1 MLMPMELSEILW
13 WAGLVMLGASLVPP
27 SLHYMRAKRARTE
40 FRGPE
45 PSDHRPRLT
54 VVLPMK
60 NEAAHVIRK
69 IDEVT
74 SMPYPAGTAKILL
87 IDSGSI
93 DGTAAMAEQHL
104 DSLATPHEWA
114 VHALETPGK
123 SVAVNA
129 ALGMLDTEFFVMM
142 DADAYCSAYSLERLM
157 DWFSDPDIGAVC
169 GQFSSLDMSTEWAY
183 RARFN
188 TLRVGESV
196 IDSTPVFEG
205 SVCAFR
211 VAALSRKGIHAGINA
226 DDSQLAIM
234 ARANGY
240 RAVMDPDVAFSEDS
254 KRTPR
259 SRRVRRAQGLSRAL
273 YQARGLGRSQ
283 GSYGVIMRQAL
294 YFHLLMP
301 WLVILSVA
309 TILVS
314 AASGVTLAS
323 PLEAM
328 WPNAVITVILLAL
341 AFATRTGRGL
351 FSGISVLVESHVR
364 LALGQ
369 SLEVWD
375 TNRHDP

>member
-129 ALGMLDTEFFVMM
+129 AIGMLDTEFFVMM
-142 DADAYCSAYSLERLM
+142 DADAYCSA
-157 DWFSDPDIGAVC
+157 
-169 GQFSSLDMSTEWAY
+169 
-183 RARFN
+183 
-188 TLRVGESV
+188 
-196 IDSTPVFEG
+196 
-205 SVCAFR
+205 
-211 VAALSRKGIHAGINA
+211 
-226 DDSQLAIM
+226 
-234 ARANGY
+234 
-240 RAVMDPDVAFSEDS
+240 
-254 KRTPR
+254 
-259 SRRVRRAQGLSRAL
+259 
-273 YQARGLGRSQ
+273 
-283 GSYGVIMRQAL
+283 
-294 YFHLLMP
+294 
-301 WLVILSVA
+301 
-309 TILVS
+309 
-314 AASGVTLAS
+314 
-323 PLEAM
+323 
-328 WPNAVITVILLAL
+328 
-341 AFATRTGRGL
+341 
-351 FSGISVLVESHVR
+351 
-364 LALGQ
+364 
-369 SLEVWD
+369 
-375 TNRHDP
+375 